1 MKTNENKTHEKKT
14 PTYVKVIAS
23 VLAGLMIF
31 SVVATV
37 LTVLVAHAHWLAFY
51 KKRNV
56 VRKNG
61 VSFFIH
67 FDSNKQN

>member
-1 MKTNENKTHEKKT
+1 MKTNENKTREKKT

-37 LTVLVAHAHWLAFY
+37 LTVLVAHAH
-51 KKRNV
+51 
-56 VRKNG
+56 
-61 VSFFIH
+61 
-67 FDSNKQN
+67 